1 MRKKMIG
8 LAAGAALALGLA
20 PFAAQ
25 AVIVEDTAADG
36 LTGDAGSTFA
46 TAMDA
51 GGTEVTGISGFL
63 GEGGN
68 DLFRFEFLVPVTF
81 TVSDITPD
89 ITLDYSYD
97 GFDIGFGPEGAP
109 VEYCFDCYAPD
120 SGPGSVAIGP
130 VTVGPGIYYLGLADS
145 DEFGGLP
152 LESYAMTVTITELA
166 ADVPLPGALALLGGG
181 LAMLGAVRRRRG

>member
-8 LAAGAALALGLA
+8 LAAGAALALSLA

-166 ADVPLPGALALLGGG
+166 SDVPLPGALALLGGG